1 MGMDFQYAGSASYPR
16 FDRELCSVAE
26 VFEGEKTEHLKKRLE
41 TEGERPC
48 GYWFG
53 FLSSDNSDLPKFAFP
68 ESTNDV
74 LVKWF
79 NNIYDDFSEEETKI
93 VWENIK
99 LHPEIQDISDQIWN
113 ELETL
118 VENDEGWGIYQE
130 INQRF

>member
-16 FDRELCSVAE
+16 FDRELCAVAE
-26 VFEGEKTEHLKKRLE
+26 VFGGVKTEHLKERE
-41 TEGERPC
+41 VTENERPL

-68 ESTNDV
+68 EGTNDV

-93 VWENIK
+93 VLENIQS
-99 LHPEIQDISDQIWN
+99 HPEIQDISHQIWD
-113 ELETL
+113 ELEML
-118 VENDEGWGIYQE
+118 VENDEGWGIY
-130 INQRF
+130 